1 MAKKQIADKGAP
13 LPAVLAAGKN
23 KSFLET
29 PGHAQGVRAV
39 LPVLTIRGGRPG
51 PLAVITAA
59 IHGREINAIAA
70 IERAFTAIDPAD
82 VTGTVVFLPVQ
93 NPIGVRARMQDY
105 PVEEGRYRTLLGQGH
120 DAVRAWQGPRQDTYL
135 RQILSTVWDTYVRHA
150 DVSLDLHAWS
160 GVSLCLAWGH
170 KDYRTLVRGFGLPQ
184 HQIALDFKGGE
195 SNQAQAHAHGIPLI
209 IAELVPQNTI
219 CRESVL
225 YGERGILNT
234 LKIAGLLKGKPVL
247 PPVQCEFDS
256 NHMETVIRTPVEGL
270 CVSDFQKGDMVKK
283 GQTVC
288 RVISLETLDTIWSF
302 TAPHDGLLFYVGA
315 AQWGEDHTE
324 HSILFPGQLA
334 GLLKKVDR
342 FVRNR

>member
-1 MAKKQIADKGAP
+1 MAKKQISDKGAS

-39 LPVLTIRGGRPG
+39 LPVLTIRGSRPG

-70 IERAFTAIDPAD
+70 IERAFTGIDPAD

-105 PVEEGRYRTLLGQGH
+105 PVEEGRYRSLLQQGH
-120 DAVRAWQGPRQDTYL
+120 DAVRAWQGLRPDTYL
-135 RQILSTVWDTYVRHA
+135 SQVLSTVWDTYVRHA

-160 GVSLCLAWGH
+160 GISLCLAWGH
-170 KDYRTLVRGFGLPQ
+170 KDYQALVRGFGMPQ
-184 HQIALDFKGGE
+184 HQIMHDLKGD
-195 SNQAQAHAHGIPLI
+195 NQAHAHAHGVPLV
-209 IAELVPQNTI
+209 IAELVPQNVI
-219 CRESVL
+219 CRQSVL

-234 LKIAGLLKGKPVL
+234 LKIAGLLKGKPAL
-247 PPVQCEFDS
+247 PPVQCEFDQD
-256 NHMETVIRTPVEGL
+256 HIETQARTPVEGL
-270 CVSDFQKGDMVKK
+270 CVSDFEKGDLIKK

-288 RVISLETLDTIWSF
+288 RVISLESLDTLWEF
-302 TAPHDGLLFYVGA
+302 KAPHDGLLFYVGA

-324 HSILFPGQLA
+324 HSVLFPGQLA
-334 GLLKKVDR
+334 VLLKKVDR
-342 FVRNR
+342 FVKNK